1 MRSLNKETLVAC
13 GHQGNKVCSRKAIS
27 HRGLALISRAN
38 LPTPTTPPTPPTLP
52 HTPLHPTS
60 PYYTPPTPTHF
71 EVMTRNDPG
80 VGGAEVI
87 SG

>member
-38 LPTPTTPPTPPTLP
+38 LPTPHYTLLHPPTPD
-52 HTPLHPTS
+52 
-60 PYYTPPTPTHF
+60 YTPPTPTHF

-80 VGGAEVI
+80 FGGAEVI
-87 SG
+87 SA

>member
-27 HRGLALISRAN
+27 HRGLALISRASH
-38 LPTPTTPPTPPTLP
+38 PTTP
-52 HTPLHPTS
+52 HYTPLHPTT
-60 PYYTPPTPTHF
+60 PYYTPPTPTHL

>member
-27 HRGLALISRAN
+27 HRGLALISRASH
-38 LPTPTTPPTPPTLP
+38 PPTP
-52 HTPLHPTS
+52 LHLTT

>member
-38 LPTPTTPPTPPTLP
+38 LPTPHYTPYTPPTTLP
-52 HTPLHPTS
+52 YTPLHPT
-60 PYYTPPTPTHF
+60 TPHPPLLT
-71 EVMTRNDPG
+71 
-80 VGGAEVI
+80 
-87 SG
+87 SKL

>member
-38 LPTPTTPPTPPTLP
+38 LPKPHYTLLPPPTPD
-52 HTPLHPTS
+52 
-60 PYYTPPTPTHF
+60 YTPPTPTHF